1 MEVGYFC
8 LSGKKLLVRQLK
20 LTAMLI
26 LRGFLWCGDK
36 FKKKKWLLCCSY
48 DPLKS
53 YIRNHLKRICKLLD
67 KLNGTYDKLILLG
80 DFNIEPEM
88 ESVSDFLNLYNL
100 KNFVKQSTWW
110 DWYMSDNV
118 FTAKIFR
125 IILNGKT
132 LLYSGLS
139 WKF

>member
-1 MEVGYFC
+1 MGMNLRRKNGYFAV
-8 LSGKKLLVRQLK
+8 LMIHL
-20 LTAMLI
+20 
-26 LRGFLWCGDK
+26 
-36 FKKKKWLLCCSY
+36 
-48 DPLKS
+48 S
-53 YIRNHLKRICKLLD
+53 YIRNHLKRICKTLD
-67 KLNGTYDKLILLG
+67 KLNGAYDKLILLG

-139 WKF
+139 